1 MEVIMILVSDLL
13 KGKGSQVWSI
23 DGSASLSDALRLLEE
38 KDVGALPVM
47 DGESLIGI
55 FSERDFAR
63 TISADPHLPL
73 SSPVS
78 KLMTKDVLTVSPK
91 DSVEK
96 CMKLMTDQH
105 IRHLPVIDNGK
116 MIGIVSIGDA
126 VKLFITDTKS
136 FISSLEDYIG
146 GRW

>member
-1 MEVIMILVSDLL
+1 MISVSDLL
-13 KGKGSQVWSI
+13 TGKGSQVWSVDI
-23 DGSASLSDALRLLEE
+23 SATLSEALRLLDE

-47 DGESLIGI
+47 DGEALAGI

-63 TISADPHLPL
+63 AISTDPKLPL
-73 SSPVS
+73 DTPVS
-78 KLMTKDVLTVSPK
+78 ELMTKDVLTVTPN
-91 DSVEK
+91 DSIEK

-105 IRHLPVIDNGK
+105 IRHLPVVDNGK

-136 FISSLEDYIG
+136 FITSLEDYIQ

>member
-1 MEVIMILVSDLL
+1 MISVSDLL
-13 KGKGSQVWSI
+13 TGKGSQVWSV
-23 DGSASLSDALRLLEE
+23 DVSATLSDALRLLDE

-47 DGESLIGI
+47 DGEALAGI

-63 TISADPHLPL
+63 AISTDPKLPL
-73 SSPVS
+73 DTPVS
-78 KLMTKDVLTVSPK
+78 ELMTRDVLTVTPN
-91 DSVEK
+91 DSIEK

-105 IRHLPVIDNGK
+105 IRHLPVVDNGK

-136 FISSLEDYIG
+136 FITSLEDYIQ